1 VNLVNLVN
9 LAKSVN
15 HDLATACAKEG
26 IADDKTPLPQ
36 TLRAVI
42 HPRTPRT
49 QRTQRTPRTKTV
61 SHATI
66 VRKNATTN
74 AITKT
79 IATIVQNVTSVRNAM
94 NVQNV
99 RSVPNATSVTTE
111 LATTIKDVG
120 SKISSL
126 ANLRSTDTILII

>member
-42 HPRTPRT
+42 HPRTP
-49 QRTQRTPRTKTV
+49 RTQRTPRTKTV